1 MRLGVSAIGWDAE
14 DHTEI
19 VLHLP
24 DEVELLEAVPFKRH
38 SQFSG
43 YLQKYSAQSLFY
55 GMDIEAFWDQQSL
68 HDCLEALIKQAK
80 AFGWRRMVLG
90 SPGLRQGDH
99 RYLMDGLAAVHS
111 QLEEAECTVCIEP
124 VARQYGGDY
133 FFTVEEIVQSLAE
146 YSLPRIQTMIDTNSI
161 WLESQLPEEVLM
173 QYFPYI
179 AHVHVS
185 DEKIGPIVEQ
195 IKHERFADALRGMR
209 YSGAVI
215 REMLKAKNH
224 PNEYH
229 YFAHLY
235 RPDSTSRAF
244 ASIK

>member
-1 MRLGVSAIGWDAE
+1 MRLGVSAIGWEAE
-14 DHTEI
+14 DHAEI

-24 DEVELLEAVPFKRH
+24 DEIELLEAVPFKRH

-55 GMDIEAFWDQQSL
+55 GMDIEAFWHETSL
-68 HDCLEALIKQAK
+68 HACLEKLIAQAK
-80 AFGWRRMVLG
+80 QFGWRRMVLG
-90 SPGLRQGDH
+90 SPGLRKGDR
-99 RYLMDGLAAVHS
+99 RYLMDGLAAFHQ
-111 QLEEAECTVCIEP
+111 QLEEAECTICIEP

-146 YSLPRIQTMIDTNSI
+146 YDLPRVQTMIDTNSV
-161 WLESQLPEEVLM
+161 WLENQLPEEVLM

-179 AHVHVS
+179 AHVHIS
-185 DEKIGPIVEQ
+185 DEQIGPIVEQ
-195 IKHERFADALRGMR
+195 EKHERFAGALRGIC
-209 YSGAVI
+209 YQGAVV
-215 REMLKAKNH
+215 REMLKVKNH
-224 PNEYH
+224 PGEYH

-235 RPDSTSRAF
+235 KPASASLTL

>member
-1 MRLGVSAIGWDAE
+1 MKLGVSAIGWEAE
-14 DHTEI
+14 DHAEI

-43 YLQKYSAQSLFY
+43 HLQKYSAQSLFY

-68 HDCLEALIKQAK
+68 HTCLETLIKQAK
-80 AFGWRRMVLG
+80 AFGWKRMILG
-90 SPGLRQGDH
+90 SPGLRQGDC
-99 RYLMDGLAAVHS
+99 RYLMDGLSAVHS
-111 QLEEAECTVCIEP
+111 QLEAAECTVCVEP
-124 VARQYGGDY
+124 VARQYGGSY
-133 FFTVEEIVQSLAE
+133 FFTVEEIVQSLTE
-146 YSLPRIQTMIDTNSI
+146 YSLPRVQTMIDTNSV
-161 WLESQLPEEVLM
+161 WLEGQLPEELLVE
-173 QYFPYI
+173 YFPHI

-195 IKHERFADALRGMR
+195 LKHERFADALRDTG
-209 YSGAVI
+209 YAGAVI
-215 REMLKAKNH
+215 REMLKAKKH
-224 PNEYH
+224 PDEYH

-235 RPDSTSRAF
+235 KSDSTSRTL